1 MEIAEQYRVL
11 SIKELGEHLGFTAP
25 TVYTYLSR
33 ERWNRIPPPSIRL
46 GSGPVWYV
54 GDVQEWQEKVQKE
67 RVFLKWREIYQK
79 EEDV

>member
-1 MEIAEQYRVL
+1 MEIPEQYRVL
-11 SIKELGEHLGFTAP
+11 SIKELGEHLGFTTP

-33 ERWNRIPPPSIRL
+33 ERWYRIPPPSRRL

-67 RVFLKWREIYQK
+67 RLFLKWREIYQK